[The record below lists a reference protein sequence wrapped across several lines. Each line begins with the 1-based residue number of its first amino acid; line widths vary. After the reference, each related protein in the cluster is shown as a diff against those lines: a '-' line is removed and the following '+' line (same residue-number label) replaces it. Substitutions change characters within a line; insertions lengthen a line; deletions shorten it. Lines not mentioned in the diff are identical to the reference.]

1 MTRIIPDWLEVE
13 PEIRRALDGGA
24 PVVALESTVLT
35 HGLPRPINLELARRM
50 EGEGRRAGALPATAA
65 VLHGK
70 LRLGLKPEELQ
81 ALAMQEGTLKVSLRD
96 LGAARVSGASG
107 GTTVA
112 ATMYLAQAAGVQVF
126 ATGGIGGVHRGG
138 TGDVSADL
146 PALAEMQVAVVCA
159 GAKAILDLPRT
170 LEWLETAGIPVIGL
184 GTDEFPAFYSR
195 ESGLAVSARAEDA
208 AGAALLLRQHWDL
221 GLPGGILVCVPC
233 PADEAVE
240 PQAIRREPD
249 ADVQGADP
257 AALRKHV
264 QRVDLG
270 LGHLREVHSQLAQRR
285 QRLHHRPPIACR
297 QAAIAGQLAPSPGG
311 VQQRIRLGQ
320 RERRQREGH
329 VPQPLDLQATRAEHE
344 QRAELR
350 VPQHADDDFLPAAEH
365 RLGP

>member
-1 MTRIIPDWLEVE
+1 MSRTIPDWLEVE
-13 PEIRRALDGGA
+13 PEIRRALDGGG

-50 EGEGRRAGALPATAA
+50 EGEVRRAGALPATAA

-81 ALAMQEGTLKVSLRD
+81 ALAMQEGALKVSLRD
-96 LGAARVSGASG
+96 LGAARVGGAWG

-170 LEWLETAGIPVIGL
+170 LEWLE
-184 GTDEFPAFYSR
+184 
-195 ESGLAVSARAEDA
+195 A

-240 PQAIRREPD
+240 PQAIARALEQAEREAGQAGVRGPRLTPYLL
-249 ADVQGADP
+249 ARIVELTEGQ
-257 AALRKHV
+257 ALRAN
-264 QRVDLG
+264 
-270 LGHLREVHSQLAQRR
+270 LA
-285 QRLHHRPPIACR
+285 L
-297 QAAIAGQLAPSPGG
+297 L
-311 VQQRIRLGQ
+311 QQN
-320 RERRQREGH
+320 
-329 VPQPLDLQATRAEHE
+329 ARA
-344 QRAELR
+344 
-350 VPQHADDDFLPAAEH
+350 AAEIAVA
-365 RLGP
+365 LA